1 MVIESVQVN
10 PFQRTIVDDLEKA
23 ILRDR
28 RLLQVVIGPRQ
39 VGKTTAVQQLLERL
53 KQPCHVAAADTA
65 LPPGPEWIESHWRV
79 ALSLPGGAEAPAIL
93 VLDEIQKVRGWSEV
107 VKRLWD
113 ETLRARRP
121 LCVILLGSS
130 SLLLQRGLM
139 ESLAGRFLLHRC
151 PHWSWA
157 ECRQAFGWDLDRWL
171 FFGGYPGAAPF
182 ADDETLW
189 KRYVADSL
197 VEPAIA
203 RDVLQLQTVHKPSLL
218 RHLFAF
224 AAAFP
229 AQCVS
234 YNKMLGQLQDVGN
247 TTTLAHYLKLLETAF
262 LVSGLDLYSAGR
274 GRRRGSSPKLILWNS
289 ALIHALSRLSFAEA
303 HREGAWWGR
312 VVENA
317 VGAHLL
323 NHLSEPAWQ
332 VTYWR
337 DGNQEVD
344 FVVTQGREVWALEVK
359 SGRPGRLG
367 GLAAFRARYPRSQ
380 ALLIGSEGIP
390 LEDFFGRSPTEF
402 FSTY

>member
-1 MVIESVQVN
+1 MK
-10 PFQRTIVDDLEKA
+10 PFQRVMVDDLEQA
-23 ILRDR
+23 VRRDR

-39 VGKTTAVQQLLERL
+39 VGKTTAAQQLLERL
-53 KQPCHVAAADTA
+53 KYPSRIAAADTA
-65 LPPGPEWIESHWRV
+65 LPPGPEWIESHWS
-79 ALSLPGGAEAPAIL
+79 LGTSLPAGADAPAIL

-121 LCVILLGSS
+121 LRVILLGSS
-130 SLLLQRGLM
+130 SLLLQRGLA

-157 ECRQAFGWDLDRWL
+157 EFRQAFGWNLDRWL
-171 FFGGYPGAAPF
+171 FFGGYPGAAAF
-182 ADDETLW
+182 AGDEALW

-203 RDVLQLQTVHKPSLL
+203 RDVLQLQTVHNPSLL

-229 AQCVS
+229 AQHVS
-234 YNKMLGQLQDVGN
+234 YNKMLGQLQDAGN

-262 LVSGLDLYSAGR
+262 LVSGLELYSAGH

-289 ALIHALSRLSFAEA
+289 ALIHALSPLTFAEA
-303 HREGAWWGR
+303 RREGAWWGR

-323 NHLSEPAWQ
+323 NHLPEPVWQ

-344 FVVTQGREVWALEVK
+344 FVVTRGREVWALEVK
-359 SGRPGRLG
+359 SGRPGRLS
-367 GLAAFRARYPRSQ
+367 GLAAFRARYPRSH
-380 ALLIGSEGIP
+380 ALLIGGQGIP
-390 LEDFFGRSPTEF
+390 LEDFFARSPADF
-402 FSTY
+402 LSRM

>member
-1 MVIESVQVN
+1 MKPYE
-10 PFQRTIVDDLEKA
+10 RTVVDDLEKA
-23 ILRDR
+23 IWHPRHLI
-28 RLLQVVIGPRQ
+28 QVVIGPRQ

-53 KQPCHVAAADTA
+53 KLPHHVAAADSA
-65 LPPGPEWIESHWRV
+65 LPPGPEWIESHWSR
-79 ALSLPGGAEAPAIL
+79 AGLLPCTPAAPAIL
-93 VLDEIQKVRGWSEV
+93 VLDEIQKVQGWSEV

-113 ETLRARRP
+113 ESVRAGNPLR
-121 LCVILLGSS
+121 VILLGSS
-130 SLLLQRGLM
+130 SLLLQKGLD

-151 PHWSWA
+151 PHWSWP
-157 ECRQAFGWDLDRWL
+157 ECRQAFGWELDRWL

-182 ADDETLW
+182 AQDEALW

-229 AQCVS
+229 AQHVS
-234 YNKMLGQLQDVGN
+234 YNKMLGQLQDAGN
-247 TTTLAHYLKLLETAF
+247 TTTLSHYLKLLKSAF
-262 LVSGLDLYSAGR
+262 LASGLELYSAGR
-274 GRRRGSSPKLILWNS
+274 GRHRGSSPKLILWNN
-289 ALIHALSRLSFAEA
+289 ALIHALSRFSFEETR
-303 HREGAWWGR
+303 RECAWWGR

-317 VGAHLL
+317 VGAYLL
-323 NHLSEPAWQ
+323 NQLSEPTWS

-337 DGNQEVD
+337 EGDKEVD

-367 GLAAFRARYPRSQ
+367 GLPAFRARYPHSR
-380 ALLIGSEGIP
+380 ALVIGSEGIP
-390 LEDFFGRSPTEF
+390 LQDFFAASPADF
-402 FSTY
+402 FKRPSS